1 MSSTPQFGTAEYKS
15 ASGPDRCKS
24 CQQELTGAYFR
35 INGLLACEKCTRQ
48 LQAQTPKDTHAIYV
62 RGILFGIGGA
72 IAGLILYSAFG
83 IITGIEIGY
92 VALAVGWLVGTAIK
106 KGSNG
111 IGGRRYQIAA
121 VALTYAAVSFSA
133 VPIGIS
139 YLMKQKKSAAISAAS
154 ASRSGTTAAD
164 PNESNPPSDS
174 ATSGQSSMQP
184 KSLGA
189 IVGALIF
196 AGLASPFLEL
206 QGGFSG
212 LIGLVIIFVGMRI
225 AWKMT
230 AGQRLEI
237 LGPFQTNA
245 PPPPTFGD

>member
-24 CQQELTGAYFR
+24 CQQELSGAYFR

-48 LQAQTPKDTHAIYV
+48 LQAQTPKDTHAAYV
-62 RGILFGIGGA
+62 RGILFGVGGA
-72 IAGLILYSAFG
+72 LAGLILYSAFG
-83 IITGIEIGY
+83 IATGIRLGY
-92 VALAVGWLVGTAIK
+92 IALAVGWLVGMAIK

-121 VALTYAAVSFSA
+121 VALTYAAVSLSA
-133 VPIGIS
+133 IPVGIYYILKEKNPVRIS
-139 YLMKQKKSAAISAAS
+139 HAPSSSAAPNATEPGS
-154 ASRSGTTAAD
+154 ASPREDSLASGQRST
-164 PNESNPPSDS
+164 PSLTS
-174 ATSGQSSMQP
+174 AT
-184 KSLGA
+184 
-189 IVGALIF
+189 GALLF

-206 QGGFSG
+206 AEGVSG

-230 AGQRLEI
+230 GAPRLDI
-237 LGPFQTNA
+237 LGPFQANA
-245 PPPPTFGD
+245 PPSPAPNI

>member
-1 MSSTPQFGTAEYKS
+1 MSSAPQFGTAEYKS
-15 ASGPDRCKS
+15 ASGSDRCKS
-24 CQQELTGAYFR
+24 CQQELSGTYYR
-35 INGLLACEKCTRQ
+35 INGMLACENCTRK
-48 LQAQTPKDTHAIYV
+48 LQAQTPKDSHSAYV
-62 RGILFGIGGA
+62 RGILFGVGGA

-121 VALTYAAVSFSA
+121 VALTYAAVSLSA

-139 YLMKQKKSAAISAAS
+139 YIMKEKKSAAAS
-154 ASRSGTTAAD
+154 AVSHSPSSSTATASNSESLSTDSTTAD
-164 PNESNPPSDS
+164 P
-174 ATSGQSSMQP
+174 AAKP
-184 KSLGA
+184 KMSFGA
-189 IVGALIF
+189 AIGALLF

-212 LIGLVIIFVGMRI
+212 VIGLVIIFVGMRI

-230 AGQRLEI
+230 GAPLLEI
-237 LGPFQTNA
+237 LGPFQANT
-245 PPPPTFGD
+245 PPNPALGA